1 MSEKSP
7 IFVGDAVAF
16 KHSPTR
22 KLIVIHFL
30 ASDGSFV
37 DNPGKNHHYIPV
49 VADFKDPLGFPT
61 LICPRSLLESYKTPD
76 HGSIHVSKIG
86 R

>member
-1 MSEKSP
+1 MQL
-7 IFVGDAVAF
+7 FVGDEVAF
-16 KHSPTR
+16 KHSPKR

-37 DNPGKNHHYIPV
+37 DNPGVNHNYMPV

-61 LICPRSLLESYKTPD
+61 LLCARPLLEMYKSPAPGT
-76 HGSIHVSKIG
+76 IHVSTIG